1 MVRIDGRQPNELR
14 LLRFELDAQK
24 HADGSCIVSLGDTR
38 VLCAVTVEER
48 VPRWMRGSG
57 RGWLTAE
64 YNMLPAATN
73 TRSNRERVLSAGR
86 TKEIQRLIG
95 RSLRAAVD
103 LDALGERTF
112 NIDCDVLDADGGTR
126 TAAITGA
133 FVAVKRAI
141 GKLAYDQS
149 PIRFSRR
156 RRQHRNH
163 RRPDPRRSQL
173 RRGLHRRRRL
183 QHRRPRNRRAGR
195 SPGHGRRSIV
205 HAGATQSNGR
215 SGASG
220 AGRDVHR
227 PASRSRSEVVRVQP
241 QVTAAD

>member
-14 LLRFELDAQK
+14 PLSFELDVQK

-38 VLCAVTVEER
+38 VLCAVTVEEQ

-95 RSLRAAVD
+95 RSLRAAVN

-112 NIDCDVLDADGGTR
+112 NVDCDVLDADGGTR

-133 FVAVKRAI
+133 YVAVKQAI
-141 GKLAYDQS
+141 GQLSYETS
-149 PIRFSRR
+149 PIQSAVAAVSIGIIDGEVLVDLNYAEDSTADVDCNIVGLAGGGLVEVQGTAEGQSFS
-156 RRQHRNH
+156 
-163 RRPDPRRSQL
+163 PEQL
-173 RRGLHRRRRL
+173 AQMVAAAQSALSEMFAA
-183 QHRRPRNRRAGR
+183 QQA
-195 SPGHGRRSIV
+195 
-205 HAGATQSNGR
+205 ATDQK
-215 SGASG
+215 
-220 AGRDVHR
+220 
-227 PASRSRSEVVRVQP
+227 
-241 QVTAAD
+241 

>member
-1 MVRIDGRQPNELR
+1 MHCADAPHKLLRMVRIDGRQPNDLR
-14 LLRFELDAQK
+14 PLHFELDVQK
-24 HADGSCIVSLGDTR
+24 HADGSCIVALGDTR

-73 TRSNRERVLSAGR
+73 TRSDRERVLNAGR

-95 RSLRAAVD
+95 RSLRAAVN

-133 FVAVKRAI
+133 FVAASLAI
-141 GKLAYDQS
+141 QRLEYDES
-149 PIRFSRR
+149 PIIAPVAAVSIGIKDGQVLTDLNYAEDSTADVDCNIVGLANGGLVEVQGTAEGQSFT
-156 RRQHRNH
+156 Q
-163 RRPDPRRSQL
+163 DQL
-173 RRGLHRRRRL
+173 N
-183 QHRRPRNRRAGR
+183 QM
-195 SPGHGRRSIV
+195 
-205 HAGATQSNGR
+205 
-215 SGASG
+215 
-220 AGRDVHR
+220 
-227 PASRSRSEVVRVQP
+227 
-241 QVTAAD
+241 VTAANQSLQDMFKAQQTALK

>member
-14 LLRFELDAQK
+14 PLSFELDVQK

-38 VLCAVTVEER
+38 VLCAVTVEEQ

-103 LDALGERTF
+103 LNALAERTF

-133 FVAVKRAI
+133 YVAVKQAI
-141 GKLAYDQS
+141 DQLSYDRS
-149 PIRFSRR
+149 PIQSAVAAVSIGIIEGEVLVDL
-156 RRQHRNH
+156 NYAE
-163 RRPDPRRSQL
+163 DSSADVDCNIV
-173 RRGLHRRRRL
+173 GLATGGL
-183 QHRRPRNRRAGR
+183 VEVQGTAEGR
-195 SPGHGRRSIV
+195 SFSAEQLAQMV
-205 HAGATQSNGR
+205 AAAQSALSEMFTAQQAATG
-215 SGASG
+215 
-220 AGRDVHR
+220 
-227 PASRSRSEVVRVQP
+227 
-241 QVTAAD
+241 

>member
-14 LLRFELDAQK
+14 PLLFELDVQK
-24 HADGSCIVSLGDTR
+24 HADGSCIVALGDTR

-48 VPRWMRGSG
+48 VPRWMRGSE

-73 TRSNRERVLSAGR
+73 TRSNRERVLNAGR

-95 RSLRAAVD
+95 RSLRAAVN

-133 FVAVKRAI
+133 FVAASLAI
-141 GKLAYDQS
+141 QRLEYDES
-149 PIRFSRR
+149 PIIAAVAAVSIGIKDGQVLTDLNYAEDSTADVDCNIVGLADGGLVEVQGTAEGQSFT
-156 RRQHRNH
+156 Q
-163 RRPDPRRSQL
+163 DQL
-173 RRGLHRRRRL
+173 NQMVSAANLAL
-183 QHRRPRNRRAGR
+183 EEMFKAQ
-195 SPGHGRRSIV
+195 
-205 HAGATQSNGR
+205 Q
-215 SGASG
+215 
-220 AGRDVHR
+220 
-227 PASRSRSEVVRVQP
+227 
-241 QVTAAD
+241 TALK

>member
-1 MVRIDGRQPNELR
+1 MVRTDGRQPNELR
-14 LLRFELDAQK
+14 PLSFELDVQK

-38 VLCAVTVEER
+38 VLCAVTVDEQ
-48 VPRWMRGSG
+48 VPRWMRSSG

-95 RSLRAAVD
+95 RSLRAAIN

-133 FVAVKRAI
+133 FVAVKQAI
-141 GKLAYDQS
+141 NKLAYDTS
-149 PIRFSRR
+149 PINAAVAAVSIGIIDNQVHTDLNYAEDSTADVDCNIVGLSSGGLVEVQGTAEGQSFT
-156 RRQHRNH
+156 
-163 RRPDPRRSQL
+163 PEQL
-173 RRGLHRRRRL
+173 EEMVEAA
-183 QHRRPRNRRAGR
+183 Q
-195 SPGHGRRSIV
+195 
-205 HAGATQSNGR
+205 
-215 SGASG
+215 
-220 AGRDVHR
+220 
-227 PASRSRSEVVRVQP
+227 
-241 QVTAAD
+241 TALETMFAAQQAALAQK

>member
-1 MVRIDGRQPNELR
+1 MHCADAPHKLLRMVRIDGRQPNDLR
-14 LLRFELDAQK
+14 PLHFELDVQQ
-24 HADGSCIVSLGDTR
+24 HANGSCIVALGDTR

-73 TRSNRERVLSAGR
+73 TRSDRERVLNAGR

-95 RSLRAAVD
+95 RSLRAAVN

-133 FVAVKRAI
+133 FVAASLAI
-141 GKLAYDQS
+141 QRLKYDES
-149 PIRFSRR
+149 PIIAPVAAVSIGIKDG
-156 RRQHRNH
+156 QVLTDLSYAEDSTADVDCNIV
-163 RRPDPRRSQL
+163 
-173 RRGLHRRRRL
+173 GLANGGL
-183 QHRRPRNRRAGR
+183 VEVQGTAEGR
-195 SPGHGRRSIV
+195 SF
-205 HAGATQSNGR
+205 TQDQLN
-215 SGASG
+215 
-220 AGRDVHR
+220 
-227 PASRSRSEVVRVQP
+227 QM
-241 QVTAAD
+241 VTAANLALEEMFKAQQTALK

>member
-1 MVRIDGRQPNELR
+1 MVRIDGRQPSELR
-14 LLRFELDAQK
+14 PLSFELDVQK

-38 VLCAVTVEER
+38 VLCAVTVDEQ
-48 VPRWMRGSG
+48 VPRWMRSSG

-95 RSLRAAVD
+95 RSLRAAIN

-133 FVAVKRAI
+133 FVAVKQAI
-141 GKLAYDQS
+141 NKLAYDTS
-149 PIRFSRR
+149 PINAAVAAVSIGIIDNQVHTDLNYAEDSTADVDCNIVGLSSGGLVEVQGTAEGQSFT
-156 RRQHRNH
+156 
-163 RRPDPRRSQL
+163 PEQL
-173 RRGLHRRRRL
+173 EEMVEAA
-183 QHRRPRNRRAGR
+183 Q
-195 SPGHGRRSIV
+195 
-205 HAGATQSNGR
+205 
-215 SGASG
+215 
-220 AGRDVHR
+220 
-227 PASRSRSEVVRVQP
+227 
-241 QVTAAD
+241 TALETMFAAQQAALAQK

>member
-1 MVRIDGRQPNELR
+1 MVRTDGRQPNELR
-14 LLRFELDAQK
+14 PLNFELDIQK

-38 VLCAVTVEER
+38 VLCAVTVEEQ

-95 RSLRAAVD
+95 RSLRAAIN

-133 FVAVKRAI
+133 FVAVKQAI
-141 GKLAYDQS
+141 NKLAYETS
-149 PIRFSRR
+149 PINAAVAAVSIGIIDNQILTDLNYAEDSTADVDCNIVGLATGGLVEVQGTAEGQSFT
-156 RRQHRNH
+156 
-163 RRPDPRRSQL
+163 PDQL
-173 RRGLHRRRRL
+173 NQMVAAAQTAL
-183 QHRRPRNRRAGR
+183 Q
-195 SPGHGRRSIV
+195 
-205 HAGATQSNGR
+205 
-215 SGASG
+215 
-220 AGRDVHR
+220 
-227 PASRSRSEVVRVQP
+227 EMF
-241 QVTAAD
+241 TAQTEALP

>member
-1 MVRIDGRQPNELR
+1 MVRIDGRRPNELR
-14 LLRFELDAQK
+14 PLRFELGVQK

-38 VLCAVTVEER
+38 VLCAVTVEEQ

-126 TAAITGA
+126 TAATTGA
-133 FVAVKRAI
+133 FVAVKQAI
-141 GKLAYDQS
+141 DKLAYDAS
-149 PIRFSRR
+149 PIISAVAAVSVGIIDGEVLVDL
-156 RRQHRNH
+156 NYAE
-163 RRPDPRRSQL
+163 DSGADVDCNIV
-173 RRGLHRRRRL
+173 GLATGGL
-183 QHRRPRNRRAGR
+183 VEVQGTAEGR
-195 SPGHGRRSIV
+195 SFSPEQLGDMV
-205 HAGATQSNGR
+205 AAAQ
-215 SGASG
+215 
-220 AGRDVHR
+220 
-227 PASRSRSEVVRVQP
+227 PALGEMF
-241 QVTAAD
+241 AAQRAALDQK

>member
-1 MVRIDGRQPNELR
+1 
-14 LLRFELDAQK
+14 
-24 HADGSCIVSLGDTR
+24 
-38 VLCAVTVEER
+38 
-48 VPRWMRGSG
+48 MRGSG

-133 FVAVKRAI
+133 FVAVQQAVDT
-141 GKLAYDQS
+141 LAYDHTAIASAVAAVSVGIVDGAILVDLDYAEDSSADVDCNIVGLASGGLVEVQGTAEGES
-149 PIRFSRR
+149 FTPE
-156 RRQHRNH
+156 
-163 RRPDPRRSQL
+163 QL
-173 RRGLHRRRRL
+173 NRMVAAAQAALHEMF
-183 QHRRPRNRRAGR
+183 A
-195 SPGHGRRSIV
+195 
-205 HAGATQSNGR
+205 AQSNAL
-215 SGASG
+215 SA
-220 AGRDVHR
+220 A
-227 PASRSRSEVVRVQP
+227 EV
-241 QVTAAD
+241 

>member
-14 LLRFELDAQK
+14 PLSFELDVQK

-38 VLCAVTVEER
+38 VLCAVTVEEQ
-48 VPRWMRGSG
+48 VPRWMRGSA

-86 TKEIQRLIG
+86 TKEIQRFIG
-95 RSLRAAVD
+95 RSLRAAIE

-133 FVAVKRAI
+133 FVAVKQAI
-141 GKLAYDQS
+141 DQLAYDRS
-149 PIRFSRR
+149 PIVSPVAAVSVGIIDD
-156 RRQHRNH
+156 QILVDLNYTE
-163 RRPDPRRSQL
+163 DASADVDCNIV
-173 RRGLHRRRRL
+173 GLAGGGL
-183 QHRRPRNRRAGR
+183 VEVQGTAEGR
-195 SPGHGRRSIV
+195 SFTPQQLADMV
-205 HAGATQSNGR
+205 AAAQSALG
-215 SGASG
+215 
-220 AGRDVHR
+220 DMF
-227 PASRSRSEVVRVQP
+227 
-241 QVTAAD
+241 AAQQAAINQK

>member
-14 LLRFELDAQK
+14 PLHFELDVQK
-24 HADGSCIVSLGDTR
+24 HADGSCIVALGDTR

-73 TRSNRERVLSAGR
+73 TRSNRERVLNAGR

-95 RSLRAAVD
+95 RSLRAAVN

-133 FVAVKRAI
+133 FVAASLAI
-141 GKLAYDQS
+141 QRLEYDES
-149 PIRFSRR
+149 PIIAAVAAVSIGIKDGQVFTDLNYAEDSTADVDCNIVGLANGGLVEV
-156 RRQHRNH
+156 QGTAEGQSFTQ
-163 RRPDPRRSQL
+163 DQL
-173 RRGLHRRRRL
+173 N
-183 QHRRPRNRRAGR
+183 QM
-195 SPGHGRRSIV
+195 
-205 HAGATQSNGR
+205 
-215 SGASG
+215 
-220 AGRDVHR
+220 
-227 PASRSRSEVVRVQP
+227 
-241 QVTAAD
+241 VTAANQALEEMFEAQLTVLK

>member
-14 LLRFELDAQK
+14 PLSFELDVQK

-38 VLCAVTVEER
+38 VLCAVTVEEQA
-48 VPRWMRGSG
+48 PRWMRGTA

-95 RSLRAAVD
+95 RSLRAAID

-133 FVAVKRAI
+133 FVAVNQAI
-141 GKLAYDQS
+141 DKLAYKKSPVTSPVAAVSIGIIDGQVLVDLDYAEDSSADVDCNIIGLADGGLVEVQGTAEGQSFSPVQLADMVAAAQTALKEMFAAQQAAVDQK
-149 PIRFSRR
+149 
-156 RRQHRNH
+156 
-163 RRPDPRRSQL
+163 
-173 RRGLHRRRRL
+173 
-183 QHRRPRNRRAGR
+183 
-195 SPGHGRRSIV
+195 
-205 HAGATQSNGR
+205 
-215 SGASG
+215 
-220 AGRDVHR
+220 
-227 PASRSRSEVVRVQP
+227 
-241 QVTAAD
+241 

>member
-14 LLRFELDAQK
+14 PLSFELDVQK

-38 VLCAVTVEER
+38 VLCAVTVEEQ

-86 TKEIQRLIG
+86 TREIQRLIG
-95 RSLRAAVD
+95 RSLRAAVN

-133 FVAVKRAI
+133 YVALNQAV

-149 PIRFSRR
+149 PISSAVAAVSVGIIGEQILVDLDYSEDSTADVDCNIVGLATGGLVEVQGTAEGQSFS
-156 RRQHRNH
+156 
-163 RRPDPRRSQL
+163 PEQL
-173 RRGLHRRRRL
+173 GDMVAAA
-183 QHRRPRNRRAGR
+183 Q
-195 SPGHGRRSIV
+195 
-205 HAGATQSNGR
+205 
-215 SGASG
+215 
-220 AGRDVHR
+220 
-227 PASRSRSEVVRVQP
+227 
-241 QVTAAD
+241 TALKEMFAAQQAAIDQK

>member
-1 MVRIDGRQPNELR
+1 MVRIDGRQPNDLR
-14 LLRFELDAQK
+14 PLSFELDAQK
-24 HADGSCIVSLGDTR
+24 HADGSCIVALGDTR
-38 VLCAVTVEER
+38 VLCAVTVEDK
-48 VPRWMRGSG
+48 VPRWMRGQG

-133 FVAVKRAI
+133 FVALKQAI
-141 GKLAYDQS
+141 GKLAYDRS
-149 PIRFSRR
+149 PIKSAVAAVSIGIIEGQVLVDLNYVEDSTADVDCNIVGLSDGGLVEVQGTAEGQSFT
-156 RRQHRNH
+156 
-163 RRPDPRRSQL
+163 PEQL
-173 RRGLHRRRRL
+173 
-183 QHRRPRNRRAGR
+183 NKMVA
-195 SPGHGRRSIV
+195 
-205 HAGATQSNGR
+205 AA
-215 SGASG
+215 
-220 AGRDVHR
+220 
-227 PASRSRSEVVRVQP
+227 
-241 QVTAAD
+241 QVALEKMFTAQTAALSPLD

>member
-1 MVRIDGRQPNELR
+1 MVRIDGREPNELR
-14 LLRFELDAQK
+14 ALSFELDVQK

-38 VLCAVTVEER
+38 VLCAVTVEEQ

-133 FVAVKRAI
+133 FVAVNQAI
-141 GKLAYDQS
+141 AKLAYEQS
-149 PIRFSRR
+149 PIRSAVAAVSIGITDGEILVDLNYAEDSSADVDCNIVGLSSGGLVEVQGTAEGESFTAE
-156 RRQHRNH
+156 
-163 RRPDPRRSQL
+163 QL
-173 RRGLHRRRRL
+173 
-183 QHRRPRNRRAGR
+183 NRMVEA
-195 SPGHGRRSIV
+195 
-205 HAGATQSNGR
+205 AQGALIEMFAAQTN
-215 SGASG
+215 AL
-220 AGRDVHR
+220 
-227 PASRSRSEVVRVQP
+227 PAAEV
-241 QVTAAD
+241 